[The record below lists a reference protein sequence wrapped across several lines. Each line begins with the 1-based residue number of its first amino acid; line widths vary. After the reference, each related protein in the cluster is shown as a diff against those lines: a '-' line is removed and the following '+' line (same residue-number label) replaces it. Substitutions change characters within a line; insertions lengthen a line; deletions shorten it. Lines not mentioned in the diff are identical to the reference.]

1 MTRLVDVSEE
11 HRQLLEVKVA
21 DQTFGIPLL
30 LIREVLGPRKVS
42 LLPLAPPSVGGA
54 LNLRGRV
61 VTAIETHTC
70 LGLPRPA
77 ADSPTMS
84 VIVAHQAELYSLTID
99 AVGEV
104 LNDVSDA
111 FEPNPATLDARWR
124 EFAAGIVRL
133 DGRLTVVLD
142 VERFLDAA
150 CNSAAGPQQRRLAAA

>member
-1 MTRLVDVSEE
+1 MTNLIAAAEM
-11 HRQLLEVKVA
+11 RQLLEVHIA

-30 LIREVLGPRKVS
+30 LIREVLGPRKVN
-42 LLPLAPPSVGGA
+42 LLPLAPPAVGGA

-61 VTAIETHTC
+61 VTSIETHAC
-70 LGLPRPA
+70 LGLPRPS
-77 ADSPTMS
+77 DGSPTMS

-99 AVGEV
+99 TVGEV
-104 LNDVSDA
+104 LNDA
-111 FEPNPATLDARWR
+111 RFEPNPPTLDPRWR

-150 CNSAAGPQQRRLAAA
+150 CSPAGPQRRLSAA